1 MLVLSRNRGEEIR
14 IGNNITVRVLESC
27 GNRVR
32 IGIDAP
38 AECRIL
44 RGELVGRPEPTAD
57 SVVERPRRGILVG
70 CD

>member
-14 IGNNITVRVLESC
+14 IGHDITVRVLESS

-32 IGIDAP
+32 IGIEAP
-38 AECRIL
+38 AACRIL
-44 RGELVGRPEPTAD
+44 RGELVGRPDPHAAA
-57 SVVERPRRGILVG
+57 VAQRPLRAALVC